1 MSLELG
7 FKKDFS
13 QKVVALGS
21 AGNYQFSFAILL
33 RAVIQFTPHNMKIH
47 LVSILVF
54 LAASFMLQAEED
66 IRVDRID
73 FNSLRDNWVQMEIE
87 LSCEGNSN
95 EEARDKDYVERIKVK
110 AYLGYTR
117 DASAR
122 SFDYYTSEIEIL
134 IMEKGD
140 DNNVYF
146 YLPGLIVERDQL
158 KTDPDFYYVEVSVNG
173 NAQKPQKAAM
183 SSSIP
188 NLDILNSF
196 ISKAESEGTDNE
208 HALIPYYLVSGI
220 DLGRVS
226 QLPTVLRREV
236 RN

>member
-1 MSLELG
+1 M
-7 FKKDFS
+7 KKYF
-13 QKVVALGS
+13 
-21 AGNYQFSFAILL
+21 
-33 RAVIQFTPHNMKIH
+33 
-47 LVSILVF
+47 VSILTFVSAF
-54 LAASFMLQAEED
+54 LILPAQED

-73 FNSLRDNWVQMEIE
+73 FNSLRDDWIQMEIE
-87 LSCEGNSN
+87 LSCEGNSA
-95 EEARDKDYVERIKVK
+95 EEARDKDYVEKIKVK

-122 SFDYYTSEIEIL
+122 SYDYYTSEIEIL

-173 NAQKPQKAAM
+173 DAQKPQKAAM
-183 SSSIP
+183 SSNIP
-188 NLDILNSF
+188 NQDILDSF
-196 ISKAESEGTDNE
+196 ISKADSEGADNE
-208 HALIPYYLVSGI
+208 HVLMPYYLVSGI

-226 QLPTVLRREV
+226 QLPAFLRREV

>member
-1 MSLELG
+1 MFLPISVERC
-7 FKKDFS
+7 F
-13 QKVVALGS
+13 
-21 AGNYQFSFAILL
+21 
-33 RAVIQFTPHNMKIH
+33 
-47 LVSILVF
+47 VSILIVVSAF
-54 LAASFMLQAEED
+54 LIWPAQED

-73 FNSLRDNWVQMEIE
+73 FNSLRDDWIQMEIE
-87 LSCEGNSN
+87 LSCEGNSA
-95 EEARDKDYVERIKVK
+95 EEARDKDYVEKIKVK

-173 NAQKPQKAAM
+173 DAQKPQKAAM
-183 SSSIP
+183 SSNIP

-196 ISKAESEGTDNE
+196 ISKADSEGVDNE
-208 HALIPYYLVSGI
+208 HVLMPYYLVSGI

-226 QLPTVLRREV
+226 QLPAVLRRDV

>member
-1 MSLELG
+1 M
-7 FKKDFS
+7 KKF
-13 QKVVALGS
+13 
-21 AGNYQFSFAILL
+21 F
-33 RAVIQFTPHNMKIH
+33 
-47 LVSILVF
+47 VSILALV
-54 LAASFMLQAEED
+54 AASLVLPAQED
-66 IRVDRID
+66 IRVDRVD
-73 FNSLRDNWVQMEIE
+73 FNSLRDDWIQMEIE
-87 LSCEGNSN
+87 LSCEGNSAV
-95 EEARDKDYVERIKVK
+95 EARDKDYVEKIKVK

-117 DASAR
+117 DASER

-173 NAQKPQKAAM
+173 GAQKPQKVAM
-183 SSSIP
+183 SSNIP

-196 ISKAESEGTDNE
+196 ISKADAEGAGNE
-208 HALIPYYLVSGI
+208 HVLMPIYLVSGV

-226 QLPTVLRREV
+226 QLPAFLRREV

>member
-1 MSLELG
+1 M
-7 FKKDFS
+7 KKYF
-13 QKVVALGS
+13 VATL
-21 AGNYQFSFAILL
+21 A
-33 RAVIQFTPHNMKIH
+33 
-47 LVSILVF
+47 LVSASLILP
-54 LAASFMLQAEED
+54 AQED
-66 IRVDRID
+66 IRVDRVD
-73 FNSLRDNWVQMEIE
+73 FNSLRDDWIQMEIE
-87 LSCEGNSN
+87 LSCEGNSA
-95 EEARDKDYVERIKVK
+95 EEARDKDYVENIKVK

-173 NAQKPQKAAM
+173 GAQKPQKVAM
-183 SSSIP
+183 SSNIP

-196 ISKAESEGTDNE
+196 ISKADAEGAGNE
-208 HALIPYYLVSGI
+208 HVLMPIYLVSGV

-226 QLPTVLRREV
+226 QLPAFLRREV

>member
-1 MSLELG
+1 M
-7 FKKDFS
+7 KKF
-13 QKVVALGS
+13 
-21 AGNYQFSFAILL
+21 F
-33 RAVIQFTPHNMKIH
+33 
-47 LVSILVF
+47 VSILALV
-54 LAASFMLQAEED
+54 AASLVLPAQED
-66 IRVDRID
+66 IRVDRVD
-73 FNSLRDNWVQMEIE
+73 FNLLRDDWIQMEIE
-87 LSCEGNSN
+87 LSCEGNSAV
-95 EEARDKDYVERIKVK
+95 EARDKDYVEKIKVK

-173 NAQKPQKAAM
+173 GAQKPQKVAM
-183 SSSIP
+183 SSNIP

-196 ISKAESEGTDNE
+196 ISKADAEGAGNE
-208 HALIPYYLVSGI
+208 HVLMPIYLVSGV

-226 QLPTVLRREV
+226 QLPAFLRREV

>member
-1 MSLELG
+1 M
-7 FKKDFS
+7 KKYF
-13 QKVVALGS
+13 VATL
-21 AGNYQFSFAILL
+21 A
-33 RAVIQFTPHNMKIH
+33 
-47 LVSILVF
+47 LVSASLILP
-54 LAASFMLQAEED
+54 AQED
-66 IRVDRID
+66 IRVDRVD
-73 FNSLRDNWVQMEIE
+73 FNSLRDDWIQMEIE
-87 LSCEGNSN
+87 LSCEGNSAD
-95 EEARDKDYVERIKVK
+95 EARDKDYVENIKVK

-173 NAQKPQKAAM
+173 GAQKPQKVAM
-183 SSSIP
+183 SSNIP

-196 ISKAESEGTDNE
+196 ISKADAEGAGNE
-208 HALIPYYLVSGI
+208 HVLMPIYLVSGV
-220 DLGRVS
+220 DLGRVT
-226 QLPTVLRREV
+226 QLPAFLRREV

>member
-1 MSLELG
+1 MLL
-7 FKKDFS
+7 
-13 QKVVALGS
+13 
-21 AGNYQFSFAILL
+21 AITYLL
-33 RAVIQFTPHNMKIH
+33 Y
-47 LVSILVF
+47 F
-54 LAASFMLQAEED
+54 LARILDNSYSLLPIKMKKYIIPTLALLSASLLLPAQED
-66 IRVDRID
+66 IRVDRVD
-73 FNSLRDNWVQMEIE
+73 FNSLRDDWIQMEIE
-87 LSCEGNSN
+87 LSCEGNSA
-95 EEARDKDYVERIKVK
+95 EEARDKDYVEKIKVK

-158 KTDPDFYYVEVSVNG
+158 KTDPDFYYVELSVNG
-173 NAQKPQKAAM
+173 GAQKPQKVAM
-183 SSSIP
+183 SSNIP

-196 ISKAESEGTDNE
+196 ISKADAEGAGNE
-208 HALIPYYLVSGI
+208 HVLMPIYLLSGSGV

-226 QLPTVLRREV
+226 QLPAFLRREV